1 VHVPYL
7 HFELCYYRAIEYA
20 IMHGLKRVEAGAQGE
35 HKLARGYN
43 PVTTY
48 SAHWFAD
55 EGLGRA
61 VARFLVEE
69 RRAIEDANRLLAD
82 FAPYKKALQ
91 EEQD

>member
-1 VHVPYL
+1 VPYL
-7 HFELCYYRAIEYA
+7 HFELCYYRAIDYA
-20 IMHGLKRVEAGAQGE
+20 IAHGLARVEAGAQGE

-55 EGLGRA
+55 AGLHAA

-69 RRAIEDANRLLAD
+69 RRAVEETNRLLAD
-82 FAPYKKALQ
+82 YAPYKKAMA